1 MMEKLTD
8 LGKTV
13 RAVDPLKAKLDRTV
27 KRVLAFKP
35 LLARIFGEVVTE
47 CSGMSVEQIESY
59 IEGEALISEVPVE
72 GVERIS

>member
-47 CSGMSVEQIESY
+47 CSGMSV
-59 IEGEALISEVPVE
+59 AV
-72 GVERIS
+72 